1 MALYFYRNLLT
12 NALVYS
18 DQPSPPEGDGNLEL
32 IGEQT
37 NMAPTSESNWV
48 FDDMRSTFTSV
59 EKDDRLIGKIAGLTS
74 MNSMFYGCSSLTS
87 CDLSG
92 FDTSQ
97 VMHMTSMFNDCS
109 SLVSLDLSGFDTSKA
124 TSISYMFYGC
134 SSLVSLDLSGFDTSK
149 AIHMNYMFRD
159 CSSLKSL
166 DLSGFDTSKV
176 MNMSNMLYG
185 CSSLMSLDLSGF
197 NTSQVTSMNSMF
209 CNCSTLTSLD
219 LSGFDTSQVTSV
231 YRMFY
236 GCSSL
241 HLVSIGD
248 SISNGLSQLPASQY
262 YPASGGDPVAKT
274 DLTAGTWVRDEA
286 DLSKVATL
294 VEQAQAFAALRRD
307 AGRLEKRIAALEKA
321 AG

>member
-18 DQPSPPEGDGNLEL
+18 DQPSPPEGNGDLEL

-37 NMAPTSESNWV
+37 NMNPGAKSDWV
-48 FDDMRSTFTSV
+48 FDDMRSTFVSV

-74 MNSMFYGCSSLTS
+74 MNYMFSNCSALTGLDLSGFDTSEVTNMHAMFSACSGLTNLDLSGLDTSKVTSMNSMFANCSSLTS
-87 CDLSG
+87 PDLSG

-97 VMHMTSMFNDCS
+97 VKGMD
-109 SLVSLDLSGFDTSKA
+109 
-124 TSISYMFYGC
+124 YMFMYC
-134 SSLVSLDLSGFDTSK
+134 SG
-149 AIHMNYMFRD
+149 
-159 CSSLKSL
+159 
-166 DLSGFDTSKV
+166 
-176 MNMSNMLYG
+176 
-185 CSSLMSLDLSGF
+185 
-197 NTSQVTSMNSMF
+197 
-209 CNCSTLTSLD
+209 LTSLD
-219 LSGFDTSQVTSV
+219 LSGFDTSQAKNTSG
-231 YRMFY
+231 MFD

-241 HLVSIGD
+241 TALDLSGFDTSKVAYMVNMLRGCNSLRLLA
-248 SISNGLSQLPASQY
+248 ISGSMSNVLARLPASQY
-262 YPASGGDPVAKT
+262 YPASGGDPVAKAS
-274 DLTAGTWVRDEA
+274 LTAGTWVRDEP